1 MVDLREVGKLDRDSR
16 NLIARALK
24 VRARAHAPYSSFLV
38 GCALEDE
45 RGKIHTGCNVET
57 ASYSGTICAERAALV
72 KMVSRGGKECR
83 RIVVVTSSDVP
94 AFPCGFCLQMIQEL
108 GSESEVIAV
117 DIHGKKYRAAY
128 FRELMPYAFSKEM
141 LTP

>member
-1 MVDLREVGKLDRDSR
+1 VGDLREVGKLDRQTR

-24 VRARAHAPYSSFLV
+24 VRKRAYAPYSSYLV

-45 RGKIHTGCNVET
+45 KGKIHTGCNVET
-57 ASYSGTICAERAALV
+57 ASYSGTICAERSALV
-72 KMVSRGGKECR
+72 KMISRGGKECL
-83 RIVVVTSSDVP
+83 RIVVVTSSEIP

-108 GSESEVIAV
+108 GSKSEVLAV
-117 DIHGKKYRAAY
+117 DVSGKKYRAAY
-128 FRELMPYAFSKEM
+128 FRELMPYAFSKDM